1 MVDKITVQH
10 GDTLTKLIKQ
20 KYGLTNDTDVMNLA
34 NLIKEQNKLKNI
46 NLIKINQELV
56 LPEQLRLNQVSVFNP
71 ESQETENMKSN
82 QKNYYRANDVFGD
95 VATKKA
101 EFPDQEYAPSSL
113 NEKTKSTSAVEDVV
127 TNIRGFFTGKTSRDA
142 KMADIFA
149 KQIGTW
155 QVGEKTVSGGF
166 ALEKTDAYKFALEQN
181 IDDYTIRE
189 SEYKGK
195 KEEHAY
201 FDNTKSDNNVTLF
214 ATEIVNN
221 KEYIAMRDQEGKIHY
236 FDKSDNLKEVQM

>member
-95 VATKKA
+95 VAIKKT
-101 EFPDQEYAPSSL
+101 EFPDQEYAP
-113 NEKTKSTSAVEDVV
+113 
-127 TNIRGFFTGKTSRDA
+127 
-142 KMADIFA
+142 
-149 KQIGTW
+149 
-155 QVGEKTVSGGF
+155 
-166 ALEKTDAYKFALEQN
+166 
-181 IDDYTIRE
+181 
-189 SEYKGK
+189 
-195 KEEHAY
+195 
-201 FDNTKSDNNVTLF
+201 
-214 ATEIVNN
+214 
-221 KEYIAMRDQEGKIHY
+221 
-236 FDKSDNLKEVQM
+236 